1 MSKHAQGKYL
11 ILVPSV
17 LMVLFG
23 LFIGFIVIKDFEF
36 FIIMIWLLF
45 LSLILITTGVL
56 GIINCNKKD
65 NKSMLVCRIFCV
77 ILLIMMTIESIFFFI
92 TADLFFISLVNFIR
106 YLFPALYFTGTE
118 LNINERKKEEVENNF
133 KL

>member
-11 ILVPSV
+11 ILVSSV

>member
-1 MSKHAQGKYL
+1 
-11 ILVPSV
+11 
-17 LMVLFG
+17 MVLFG

-65 NKSMLVCRIFCV
+65 NKSMIVCRIFCV
-77 ILLIMMTIESIFFFI
+77 ILLIMITIESIFFFI

-106 YLFPALYFTGTE
+106 YLFPVLYFAGTE
-118 LNINERKKEEVENNF
+118 LNIDERKKEEVENNF

>member
-11 ILVPSV
+11 ILVSSV

-65 NKSMLVCRIFCV
+65 NKSMHVCRIFCV
-77 ILLIMMTIESIFFFI
+77 ILLIMITIESIFFFI

-106 YLFPALYFTGTE
+106 YLFPVLYFAGTE
-118 LNINERKKEEVENNF
+118 LNIDERKKEEVENNF

>member
-11 ILVPSV
+11 ILVQSL

-45 LSLILITTGVL
+45 LLLILITTGVL
-56 GIINCNKKD
+56 GIIVIKK
-65 NKSMLVCRIFCV
+65 I
-77 ILLIMMTIESIFFFI
+77 
-92 TADLFFISLVNFIR
+92 
-106 YLFPALYFTGTE
+106 
-118 LNINERKKEEVENNF
+118 INQ
-133 KL
+133 

>member
-11 ILVPSV
+11 ILVSSV

-118 LNINERKKEEVENNF
+118 LNINERKKEVVENNF